1 MKKAFI
7 AGLTLLLIGLF
18 IAVFPTEQEGEIY
31 SDTVRLHILARS
43 DSKYDQIIKL
53 EIRDKVIAK
62 YGADLSS
69 YESVSDAKAKLSELL
84 PKIAEE
90 VDLWLKELEC
100 DAKCEVSLTDEWYET
115 REYENFVLPR
125 GVYTS
130 LKIVIDEGMG
140 QNWWCVMFP
149 PLCLDIATE
158 KSPAGDAA
166 LGYTEEE
173 ITLVNKS
180 KKYNVKFK
188 VLEIISDIFS

>member
-69 YESVSDAKAKLSELL
+69 YESVGDAKAKLTELL
-84 PKIAEE
+84 PKIAED
-90 VDLWLKELEC
+90 VDLWLEELEC
-100 DAKCEVSLTDEWYET
+100 DAKCEVSLTNEWYET

-158 KSPAGDAA
+158 KTPAGDAA